1 MRLTDLKIDVDPE
14 TLNEEQ
20 RNNANFVA
28 NELFDGLRFP
38 NNGDWDIC
46 PPIYEGFMCPPI

>member
-1 MRLTDLKIDVDPE
+1 MRLTDLKIGGHSE

-20 RNNANFVA
+20 RNFVA

-38 NNGDWDIC
+38 NNEDLDIC
-46 PPIYEGFMCPPI
+46 PPIDFERETCLT